1 MSVADGFGPA
11 FVFHGLACL
20 ATFLLAL
27 VPSMH
32 SMTFMALSF
41 EASTIPLHVRRMM
54 IMAGAGQ
61 GCAFT
66 AVEVA
71 FAGVFFLC
79 RILLAWP
86 QTHAWA
92 VRAAAELAHPDPVGG
107 LHPAVMVT
115 FMFLCAGLTL
125 LNAYWGVEI
134 LRLWCLPAGRQR
146 ASVREEPL
154 SRKAALHAD

>member
-61 GCAFT
+61 GRAFA
-66 AVEVA
+66 AVEA
-71 FAGVFFLC
+71 SFAGVFFLC

-86 QTHAWA
+86 QTYAWA
-92 VRAAAELAHPDPVGG
+92 VRAAAELAHPTAG
-107 LHPAVMVT
+107 LHPAVVVM
-115 FMFLCAGLTL
+115 FMLLCAGLTL
-125 LNAYWGVEI
+125 LNAYWGAEI
-134 LRLWCLPAGRQR
+134 VRLWCLSGRQR
-146 ASVREEPL
+146 AGGAVREEPL
-154 SRKAALHAD
+154 SRKAAQHAD